1 MFKHTEPPQAP
12 CTTVVPPIMVMLSKL
27 DIVPNYD
34 LSHLRLLVVGA
45 APLAPETEQAVL
57 DRLQECNPGINLE
70 ITQGNVSS
78 DINVFT
84 ISLPLTML

>member
-1 MFKHTEPPQAP
+1 MYLLHQAP

-34 LSHLRLLVVGA
+34 LSNLRLLVVGA

-57 DRLQECNPGINLE
+57 DRLKECNPGINLE
-70 ITQGNVSS
+70 ITQGRDFRDLS
-78 DINVFT
+78 I
-84 ISLPLTML
+84 M